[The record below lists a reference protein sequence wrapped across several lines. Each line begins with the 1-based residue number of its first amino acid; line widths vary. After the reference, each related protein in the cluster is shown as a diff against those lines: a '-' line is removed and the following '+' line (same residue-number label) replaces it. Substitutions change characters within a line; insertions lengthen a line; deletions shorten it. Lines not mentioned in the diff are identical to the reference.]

1 MLNKEDKIYIMILSY
16 LLVFGISGGFIVYKM
31 LELGVALTTDLGMQF
46 LLMFF
51 LSLIILG
58 IYIASIDIN
67 N

>member
-31 LELGVALTTDLGMQF
+31 LELGVTLTTDLGMQF